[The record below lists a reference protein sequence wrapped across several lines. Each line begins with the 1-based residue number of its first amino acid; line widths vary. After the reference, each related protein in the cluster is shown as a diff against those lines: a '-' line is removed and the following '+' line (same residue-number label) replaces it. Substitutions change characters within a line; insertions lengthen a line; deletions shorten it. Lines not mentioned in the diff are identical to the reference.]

1 MSFFTFVPASY
12 FDSSLA
18 KEIIISP
25 KPTSHPLIPAATTS
39 GPHKACELLLVS
51 CNGSPLSDAVFTQ
64 KSQRHFSSWP
74 QITKLIHH
82 PHFQSTWLVLG
93 DQNPLFFITVKCHD
107 YRKVS
112 CCPKTAIILFFF
124 FLHFPCCYHAKRGQ
138 VIVWMDFMGTAGT
151 IQIQGDEMG
160 KHTHQVLW
168 AGVNSAR
175 MAAYLPANCAN
186 TSLRTSS
193 PPTTLSCLNFP
204 SVCKKKEK
212 PRSFSHSCWWR
223 IKGNRL

>member
-64 KSQRHFSSWP
+64 KSQKHFSSWP

-93 DQNPLFFITVKCHD
+93 DQKPLFFITVKCHD

-124 FLHFPCCYHAKRGQ
+124 FFCIFLAVTMQKEGKLLFGWISWAQQARFRFKVMKWENTPTRFYEQVWIAPEWRHISLLIVLTPLWELPLHPQPCP
-138 VIVWMDFMGTAGT
+138 V
-151 IQIQGDEMG
+151 
-160 KHTHQVLW
+160 
-168 AGVNSAR
+168 
-175 MAAYLPANCAN
+175 
-186 TSLRTSS
+186 
-193 PPTTLSCLNFP
+193 
-204 SVCKKKEK
+204 
-212 PRSFSHSCWWR
+212 
-223 IKGNRL
+223 

>member
-82 PHFQSTWLVLG
+82 PHFQSTWLVLE

-124 FLHFPCCYHAKRGQ
+124 FFAFSL
-138 VIVWMDFMGTAGT
+138 
-151 IQIQGDEMG
+151 
-160 KHTHQVLW
+160 L
-168 AGVNSAR
+168 
-175 MAAYLPANCAN
+175 LP
-186 TSLRTSS
+186 
-193 PPTTLSCLNFP
+193 
-204 SVCKKKEK
+204 CKK
-212 PRSFSHSCWWR
+212 RASYCLDGFHGHSRHDSDSRWWNGKTHPPGFMSR
-223 IKGNRL
+223 CE

>member
-18 KEIIISP
+18 KEIFISP

-51 CNGSPLSDAVFTQ
+51 CNGSPLSDGVFTQ
-64 KSQRHFSSWP
+64 RSQRHFSSWP

-82 PHFQSTWLVLG
+82 PHFQSTWPVLG
-93 DQNPLFFITVKCHD
+93 ENKRPKPTFVITVKCHD

-124 FLHFPCCYHAKRGQ
+124 SFFCIFLAVIMQKEGKLLFGWISWAQQERFRFKVMKRENTPTRFYEQ
-138 VIVWMDFMGTAGT
+138 V
-151 IQIQGDEMG
+151 
-160 KHTHQVLW
+160 
-168 AGVNSAR
+168 
-175 MAAYLPANCAN
+175 
-186 TSLRTSS
+186 
-193 PPTTLSCLNFP
+193 
-204 SVCKKKEK
+204 
-212 PRSFSHSCWWR
+212 
-223 IKGNRL
+223 